1 MTLTFQNIEKQFAEI
16 ATIHAHSFERAWSE
30 AILQDMFRKGQY
42 SGTLI
47 LQNDQVIG
55 FIICATVLDEAE
67 IISIAI
73 SPEQRGKAFAA
84 QLLNYEVKRLQNL
97 SIKKLH
103 LEVNQSNIAAI
114 KLYQTTGFSQ
124 IAVRKNYYK
133 LANGNRTD
141 ALIFSLSL

>member
-1 MTLTFQNIEKQFAEI
+1 MTLTFQNIKKQFAEI
-16 ATIHAHSFERAWSE
+16 ATIHAHSFEHAWSE
-30 AILQDMFRKGQY
+30 TVLKDMFCNPQY
-42 SGTLI
+42 SGTLV
-47 LQNDQVIG
+47 LQNNQVIG
-55 FIICATVLDEAE
+55 FIICTTVLDEAE

-73 SPEQRGKAFAA
+73 STEQRGKAFAA

-133 LANGNRTD
+133 LASGNRTN
-141 ALIFSLSL
+141 ALIFSLNI